1 MNGEHY
7 QEIKKNPVVFLDIKF
22 GAVKGNYKMV

>member
-7 QEIKKNPVVFLDIKF
+7 KEIKENPVVFLDIKF
-22 GAVKGNYKMV
+22 GAVKGNCGN